1 MGVPDE
7 KSSWTPS
14 PGRGLAALDQQH
26 GLTYP
31 PRFAGPGP
39 RVCRAPGGP
48 DPELRDMALQRAVLL
63 ASLLVEVASRS
74 SGSAGQ
80 QPKCCVDVVDTNA
93 TCPGTNLCG
102 PACILGTC
110 RFRVP
115 IRASATLSEASGK
128 GPVGMPVR
136 ERAGCSSRGGGSCS
150 EVHPS
155 FQSCYGHWAE
165 DGTVSCIRCGNG
177 THNSSECRGFAAR
190 GAHFPMNRSTGLPGR
205 PSSGGPHVAA
215 SLFLGTFLISSGLI
229 LSVAAFFYLKR
240 ASKLPDVFYGRNKA
254 PSLQPGEA
262 AAMIPPPPSSDRVP
276 ATVWRSGVGTAPCPS
291 TRCLR
296 QSPGAAV
303 TKCPGGSGERKCLL
317 FTVLEATCSLRRLW
331 GGSFPPLPASGAPGV
346 PGLLGPRPSSRCC
359 VFRWLLPSVSPS
371 LSRGHWSLDLGPIR

>member
-102 PACILGTC
+102 PG
-110 RFRVP
+110 
-115 IRASATLSEASGK
+115 
-128 GPVGMPVR
+128 
-136 ERAGCSSRGGGSCS
+136 
-150 EVHPS
+150 
-155 FQSCYGHWAE
+155 CYGHRAE
-165 DGTVSCIRCGNG
+165 DGTVSCIRCRTG
-177 THNSSECRGFAAR
+177 THNSPECRGFAAR
-190 GAHFPMNRSTGLPGR
+190 GAHFPMNRSTGMPGR
-205 PSSGGPHVAA
+205 PSFGGPQVAA

-262 AAMIPPPPSSDRVP
+262 AAMIPPPPSSV
-276 ATVWRSGVGTAPCPS
+276 
-291 TRCLR
+291 
-296 QSPGAAV
+296 
-303 TKCPGGSGERKCLL
+303 RKPRY
-317 FTVLEATCSLRRLW
+317 VRRE
-331 GGSFPPLPASGAPGV
+331 
-346 PGLLGPRPSSRCC
+346 RPSDRDVGPTAVS
-359 VFRWLLPSVSPS
+359 SVEARVSNV
-371 LSRGHWSLDLGPIR
+371 

>member
-205 PSSGGPHVAA
+205 PSSGADTGDALVPR
-215 SLFLGTFLISSGLI
+215 LFLLRGV
-229 LSVAAFFYLKR
+229 LSYLR
-240 ASKLPDVFYGRNKA
+240 RW
-254 PSLQPGEA
+254 PSHREWPGCGGVVPR
-262 AAMIPPPPSSDRVP
+262 PPM
-276 ATVWRSGVGTAPCPS
+276 TT
-291 TRCLR
+291 
-296 QSPGAAV
+296 AV
-303 TKCPGGSGERKCLL
+303 TARDLPQG
-317 FTVLEATCSLRRLW
+317 VATS
-331 GGSFPPLPASGAPGV
+331 SEV
-346 PGLLGPRPSSRCC
+346 TGL
-359 VFRWLLPSVSPS
+359 
-371 LSRGHWSLDLGPIR
+371 